1 METNM
6 NAILKTLTLSS
17 FAVIGLSGCDAAKD
31 ALSADP
37 QTSYCEAVC
46 DWAVECSGDT
56 SALDACLEATRATN
70 DNCAA
75 AENGELDPANSK
87 LVEDCVATVEADSCD
102 GLTGS
107 VEDQGTAAPSSECI
121 ASEGPTV
128 ALDAYNEART
138 SQQAAGDDFC
148 EDLGGSICA
157 NVVDCMIGD
166 LGVDEA
172 TDALQAACEASA
184 VTALV
189 STCQDVDL
197 EPAYGADANVNRMSA
212 NVCAQGVNGLADS
225 CDVFSGDA
233 WPAECAA
240 VVVEADALPGL
251 VGNLI
256 TFAEEYGVTP

>member
-1 METNM
+1 M
-6 NAILKTLTLSS
+6 NTTLRTMILSAS
-17 FAVIGLSGCDAAKD
+17 AAIGLSACDAAKD
-31 ALSADP
+31 ALSAGP
-37 QTSYCEAVC
+37 QTSYCEAIC
-46 DWAVECSGDT
+46 DWAVECSGDDST
-56 SALDACLEATRATN
+56 LDECLDATRAAN

-75 AENGELDPANSK
+75 AEGGDLDPANSK

-107 VEDQGTAAPSSECI
+107 VEDQGAATPSSECI

-128 ALDAYNEART
+128 ALDAYNDART

-157 NVVDCMIGD
+157 NVVDCLIGD
-166 LGVDEA
+166 FDVDEA

-197 EPAYGADANVNRMSA
+197 EPGYGADANVNRMSA
-212 NVCAQGVNGLADS
+212 NVCAQGVSGLADS
-225 CDVFSGDA
+225 CDVFSGEA

-240 VVVEADALPGL
+240 VVVEASALPDL
-251 VGNLI
+251 IVNLLA
-256 TFAEEYGVTP
+256 FAEEYGVTL